1 MRVPNRFGGMRDL
14 AFFRS
19 DIRDLSWKEG
29 WEAGISV
36 ASGSGISCF
45 YRVEMRDWQGKQSG
59 IRDFSS
65 SVTSS
70 EIDVTNAKPEAGENE
85 PRLCLVSILNSWPSN
100 DSVLCQVLS
109 SVSIIAY
116 PSLVTTFAHFRAEF
130 YQPAGLCVEF
140 DHVVYVWDARTSC
153 IKVFTTL
160 TETATFLDA
169 VGKIYCITHKCN
181 KNHKCNTNHKC
192 NKNWP

>member
-1 MRVPNRFGGMRDL
+1 MRDL

-19 DIRDLSWKEG
+19 DIRDFSWKKG

-36 ASGSGISCF
+36 ARGSEISCF

-59 IRDFSS
+59 IWDFNS

-70 EIDVTNAKPEAGENE
+70 EVDVTNAKPEAGENE
-85 PRLCLVSILNSWPSN
+85 PFVRFAVSSLVSIPNSWPSN
-100 DSVLCQVLS
+100 DSVLCQALS

-160 TETATFLDA
+160 TETATYLDA
-169 VGKIYCITHKCN
+169 VGKI
-181 KNHKCNTNHKC
+181 
-192 NKNWP
+192 